1 MLNNFI
7 YSQSKGLFL
16 EQLQAG
22 NVPEDA
28 IAFLEDSGEI

>member
-7 YSQSKGLFL
+7 YSQTKGLFL
-16 EQLQAG
+16 EQLDQK
-22 NVPEDA
+22 NIPEEA